1 MACSHQG
8 KMYNNLTPKKLR
20 ELQYSFQT
28 LYYKTAWR
36 KFSNKKTIHNKLSK
50 IRNQTLYLSEVK

>member
-1 MACSHQG
+1 MQPSG
-8 KMYNNLTPKKLR
+8 KNGTIILLLIKLR

-36 KFSNKKTIHNKLSK
+36 KFNNKKTIHNKLSK
-50 IRNQTLYLSEVK
+50 IRNQTLYLSEVM

>member
-1 MACSHQG
+1 MQPSG
-8 KMYNNLTPKKLR
+8 ENGTIISLLIKLR

-36 KFSNKKTIHNKLSK
+36 KFNNKKTIHNKLSK

>member
-1 MACSHQG
+1 MQPSG
-8 KMYNNLTPKKLR
+8 KNGTIILLLIKLR

-36 KFSNKKTIHNKLSK
+36 KFNNKKTIHNKLSK
-50 IRNQTLYLSEVK
+50 IRNQTLYLSEVT

>member
-1 MACSHQG
+1 MQPSG
-8 KMYNNLTPKKLR
+8 KNGTIILLLIKLR

-36 KFSNKKTIHNKLSK
+36 KFNNKKTIHNKLSK